1 MGWLPE
7 LPGFGLG
14 WWLGSFQQ
22 GGGDK
27 VWCVAG
33 FCGAVEFFGW
43 LMIKLK
49 NGMQLRHVWT
59 LLLVLCLWCVAWFGL
74 CVDWIVWRSPCGG
87 KAGTA

>member
-1 MGWLPE
+1 M
-7 LPGFGLG
+7 
-14 WWLGSFQQ
+14 
-22 GGGDK
+22 
-27 VWCVAG
+27 WCVAG

-74 CVDWIVWRSPCGG
+74 CVDWIVSVHHVGVKPERRRG
-87 KAGTA
+87 